1 MAMSPTMKTPV
12 EQCEHKSLYR
22 AMMLGKFSSIPALD
36 GAGIKLGAAT
46 ENLLAKQ
53 AAYNAKVK
61 ALIVA
66 RVELKYV
73 DLMAD
78 KGVRMGLRV
87 AEIED
92 GAPGGRVASV
102 LFPNGTTPI
111 IRPVGGTQVKEMRA
125 LEGRYKEV
133 ESIFPA
139 ASAERQKIT
148 ALREHYEA
156 ALTARVQGME
166 QAAQAR
172 AARDLAK
179 EEFLDVF
186 AEVVNRIKAA
196 FPRNK
201 KMQDLFFLRT
211 KPAGTT
217 DDDATDEADEDEDSA
232 EV

>member
-1 MAMSPTMKTPV
+1 MAMSPTTKTPV
-12 EQCEHKSLYR
+12 EQCEHKSLYM
-22 AMMLGKFSSIPALD
+22 ATMLGKFSSIPALD

-53 AAYNAKVK
+53 AAYNTKVK

-66 RVELKYV
+66 RVDLKYV
-73 DLMAD
+73 DLTAD

-87 AEIED
+87 AELED

-139 ASAERQKIT
+139 ASATTTPPTRTTRTTTPQ
-148 ALREHYEA
+148 RCD
-156 ALTARVQGME
+156 E
-166 QAAQAR
+166 QR
-172 AARDLAK
+172 GLPPRGGRPARDA
-179 EEFLDVF
+179 
-186 AEVVNRIKAA
+186 
-196 FPRNK
+196 
-201 KMQDLFFLRT
+201 
-211 KPAGTT
+211 
-217 DDDATDEADEDEDSA
+217 ADEPGRRSISGLLLA
-232 EV
+232 AGAGAAPRQCPMKNRFGGGG